1 MKKIILLFFVA
12 VVAGASIW
20 AFLKI
25 RNHRLPEAEGE
36 KQPAEV
42 SRVQRSTNGET
53 IITLDAETQKRIGL
67 QVAALMVTN
76 VSREIKGYG
85 RVLDPAPL
93 AALTAELVS
102 AQFAAIASVQEF
114 ERLKTLNDQNNASTR
129 ALQAAEATA
138 LRDQLLVQTTRDK
151 IILSWGKA
159 VAGQADMAAFV
170 RALTSLE
177 SFMARVEL
185 PAGESLKSPPTGAR
199 LVSLA
204 AGDQSVEAELLG
216 PAPVVD
222 SQTQGQSFLFLVRE
236 NSLSLAPGAA
246 LTGYL
251 ELPGQ
256 PLNGVIVP
264 RVAVLRHNGQ
274 AWVYV
279 QTAADKF
286 TRREIHLH
294 HSVEAG
300 WLVTTGLSATDRI
313 VTIGAQTLLSEE
325 LNSSGP
331 SSSAKD

>member
-1 MKKIILLFFVA
+1 VI
-12 VVAGASIW
+12 VVAH
-20 AFLKI
+20 LDQ
-25 RNHRLPEAEGE
+25 RELDERTLRHVHRA
-36 KQPAEV
+36 
-42 SRVQRSTNGET
+42 
-53 IITLDAETQKRIGL
+53 I
-67 QVAALMVTN
+67 
-76 VSREIKGYG
+76 
-85 RVLDPAPL
+85 
-93 AALTAELVS
+93 
-102 AQFAAIASVQEF
+102 AAIVQKLAQGRFAIGFDRQVDPLEGDRDRAIALFEEAS
-114 ERLKTLNDQNNASTR
+114 
-129 ALQAAEATA
+129 
-138 LRDQLLVQTTRDK
+138 
-151 IILSWGKA
+151 
-159 VAGQADMAAFV
+159 AGYQQADMAAFV